1 MRFPFRAAVLSAV
14 VLACGSAIAVA
25 DPSVAFQGD
34 STPQVAYIEHA
45 ASGLSADDLGLND
58 LTDSTEAPGAT
69 APADILQPSQ
79 PGATHAMAP
88 AFPPAIAPAIATP
101 QRVPGRTLSDLVGD
115 HADTDTQDGEH
126 ECLARAV
133 YYESQ
138 GEPLAGQLAVAEV
151 IINRSRSGRFASS
164 ICGVVRQRG
173 QFSFVRGGVIPQPPQ
188 AARNWRTA
196 VAISRIAIAD
206 LADSAASRALFFHA
220 RRVNPGWRLTRV
232 ATVGN
237 HVFYR

>member
-1 MRFPFRAAVLSAV
+1 MRFSFRAGALSA
-14 VLACGSAIAVA
+14 AILSCCVAVAA
-25 DPSVAFQGD
+25 DPSVAFEAD
-34 STPQVAYIEHA
+34 TTPQVTYIEHA
-45 ASGLSADDLGLND
+45 ASGLTADNLGLND
-58 LTDSTEAPGAT
+58 VTDSAV
-69 APADILQPSQ
+69 APAAAEPADRFQPSQ
-79 PGATHAMAP
+79 PVATHAMAP
-88 AFPPAIAPAIATP
+88 AFPPAATPAIATP
-101 QRVPGRTLSDLVGD
+101 ERIPGRSLSDLVGD
-115 HADTDTQDGEH
+115 HASTDTLDGEH

-138 GEPLAGQLAVAEV
+138 GEPLSGQLAVAEV

-188 AARNWRTA
+188 SARNWRTA
-196 VAISRIAIAD
+196 VAIARIAIAD

>member
-1 MRFPFRAAVLSAV
+1 MRFPFRAAALAAV
-14 VLACGSAIAVA
+14 VLACGSAVAVA

-45 ASGLSADDLGLND
+45 ASGLTADNLGLND
-58 LTDSTEAPGAT
+58 LDDSADTPATDSS
-69 APADILQPSQ
+69 DILQPTQ

-88 AFPPAIAPAIATP
+88 AFPPSAAPAIATP
-101 QRVPGRTLSDLVGD
+101 QRLPGRSLSDLVGD
-115 HADTDTQDGEH
+115 HADSDTLDAEH

-188 AARNWRTA
+188 SARNWRVA
-196 VAISRIAIAD
+196 VAIARIAIAD